1 MMLCSPAMSA
11 TKTIAIRVD
20 AVTYLRSVRSLD
32 SPTVVVLVLV
42 VAVAVPCCYQE
53 QGPVSVSRAFLEVLP
68 TLLLPIRYL

>member
-32 SPTVVVLVLV
+32 SPTVLVLV

-53 QGPVSVSRAFLEVLP
+53 QGPVSVSSAFFEVLP

>member
-42 VAVAVPCCYQE
+42 VAVAVPQ
-53 QGPVSVSRAFLEVLP
+53 
-68 TLLLPIRYL
+68 